1 MPYCWP
7 KETVFEELVLNVE
20 DRFCPVCGRRMSI
33 CDHRHHRVFTFDG
46 PLHLICKLVHCPNE
60 SCPAHRRTFSPE
72 AEMGIV
78 MPWWVVGWDVF
89 CWIGHRRFARH
100 WSVPQI
106 REELDDSYRIA
117 LSDDAIEKYIH
128 RYQAMVAARQQDPRL
143 LAETYRDVE
152 EVVLSID
159 GLQPEKG
166 HETLYVV
173 RELTKKRVWFA
184 EALLSSSE
192 AEVRRLLVQARQWT
206 ERLGKR
212 VRVWMSDKQ
221 EAFLKGI
228 EEEFPGVPHRYCEN
242 HFMHDLAKPVLDMD
256 SNAKVQMRRKVRGL
270 RPIEREVLDKRR
282 GQEIQSEE
290 GSSNCNAPPEP
301 SNLSE
306 EAGAVVLDYCAAVRG
321 ILNDNHGGPLY
332 PPGLRMSDALGEV
345 RQSLDRNFEAKK
357 GGAAKRCCNG

>member
-106 REELDDSYRIA
+106 REELDDSCRIA
-117 LSDDAIEKYIH
+117 MSDDAIEKYIH

-159 GLQPEKG
+159 GLQPENCL
-166 HETLYVV
+166 LY
-173 RELTKKRVWFA
+173 T
-184 EALLSSSE
+184 S
-192 AEVRRLLVQARQWT
+192 
-206 ERLGKR
+206 
-212 VRVWMSDKQ
+212 
-221 EAFLKGI
+221 
-228 EEEFPGVPHRYCEN
+228 
-242 HFMHDLAKPVLDMD
+242 
-256 SNAKVQMRRKVRGL
+256 
-270 RPIEREVLDKRR
+270 
-282 GQEIQSEE
+282 
-290 GSSNCNAPPEP
+290 P
-301 SNLSE
+301 SP
-306 EAGAVVLDYCAAVRG
+306 R
-321 ILNDNHGGPLY
+321 
-332 PPGLRMSDALGEV
+332 
-345 RQSLDRNFEAKK
+345 DRS
-357 GGAAKRCCNG
+357 